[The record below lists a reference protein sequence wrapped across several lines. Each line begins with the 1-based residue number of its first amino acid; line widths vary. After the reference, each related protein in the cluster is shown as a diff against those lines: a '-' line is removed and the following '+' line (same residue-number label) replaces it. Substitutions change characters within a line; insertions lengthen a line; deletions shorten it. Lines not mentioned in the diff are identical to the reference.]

1 MTTASLEPSHFHLP
15 VSWDD
20 VQRDSALLAAKLA
33 ERGSWAG
40 IIAVARGG
48 LVPAALV
55 ARSLEIRTIET
66 ISIATYEKNLLGEP
80 RVLKQP
86 AATID
91 GAGWLIIDDLVDRG
105 ATMRVVRSILPRAQV
120 GVLYAKPEGEPFA
133 DVFVRQ
139 FPQDSWLDFPWEMD
153 FIG

>member
-1 MTTASLEPSHFHLP
+1 MTIASLEPSHFHLP

-20 VQRDSALLAAKLA
+20 VQRDSAILAAKLA
-33 ERGSWAG
+33 ERGRWQG
-40 IIAVARGG
+40 IVAVARGG

-55 ARSLEIRTIET
+55 SRSLEIRTVET
-66 ISIATYEKNLLGEP
+66 ISIATYERDHQGEP
-80 RVLKQP
+80 RLLKP
-86 AATID
+86 PSATTD

-105 ATMRVVRSILPRAQV
+105 TTMRVVRKLLPKAQV
-120 GVLYAKPEGEPFA
+120 GVLYAKPEGEPLA

-153 FIG
+153 FVG